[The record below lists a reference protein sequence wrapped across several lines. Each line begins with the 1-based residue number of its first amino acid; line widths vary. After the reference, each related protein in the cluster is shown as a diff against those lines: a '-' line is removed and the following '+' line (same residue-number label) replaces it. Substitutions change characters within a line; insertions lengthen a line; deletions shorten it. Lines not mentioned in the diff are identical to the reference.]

1 MANGERQKQIPALLA
16 ALMFGASILVPSSL
30 WAGPDPA
37 LVKLDQQLTQLSDTL
52 TQDSAALRLPLGQLM
67 QRTGLTGL
75 TPDLPYP
82 GQGPVI
88 AKQATDI
95 PIQMAP
101 ATVEDFRAALALLTQ
116 VHGGHDNLDIL
127 NAHPGGRT
135 KALTFRA
142 GLVTLD
148 HIRASLARVVPHAQM
163 QPWDNSLRV
172 PIILGD
178 DTLLQLGPEDHL
190 QLSRRDGAFIISL
203 GRVEITGSRVTVVG
217 EASPTSKDFVPF
229 VTIAGS
235 GALQANGAVFE
246 GLGFGKSPKFSGL
259 SVVAHPLMPSVG
271 ETRITDTYFDDV
283 HTVSLTGLSGAS
295 VTGSQFFNMRN
306 NALLLSTS
314 ERTKV
319 HGNLF
324 FGAGPTNAIRVL
336 RGSDHSTLQG
346 NVLLQGDRSGILVQ
360 GQSNHVVVSGNVIWR
375 RGGGAIK
382 ISKSNCVVVRHNVI
396 LNSRQKGVDI
406 RASNQITVQ
415 ANTISGS
422 RSAGIWVS
430 DQAKGAVTFMSDNI
444 LRQNKSGLSTAT
456 GGQLMLV
463 GNDLSDQF
471 PRLIEGDISP
481 QNQAIVTNLRGD
493 VPMLLSAADTQY
505 PVQASLADCEQ

>member
-1 MANGERQKQIPALLA
+1 MADGQVQKQIRALLA
-16 ALMFGASILVPSSL
+16 ALMICASFLVPSSL

-37 LVKLDQQLTQLSDTL
+37 LVKLDQQLTELSDFL

-75 TPDLPYP
+75 TPDLPSP
-82 GQGPVI
+82 DRGPLT
-88 AKQATDI
+88 ALKATDG
-95 PIQMAP
+95 PTHMAS
-101 ATVEDFRAALALLTQ
+101 ATVGGFRTALALLTQ
-116 VHGGHDNLDIL
+116 VHGGQDNLDIL
-127 NAHPGGRT
+127 NAHPGERPE
-135 KALTFRA
+135 ALTFRS

-148 HIRASLARVVPHAQM
+148 HIRASLAQVFPQAQM
-163 QPWDNSLRV
+163 QPWDNILRI
-172 PIILGD
+172 PIILWD
-178 DTLLQLGPEDHL
+178 DTVLQLGPEDHL
-190 QLSRRDGAFIISL
+190 QLSRRDGAFIISF
-203 GRVEITGSRVTVVG
+203 GRVEITGSRVSVVG
-217 EASPTSKDFVPF
+217 DASPNSKDFVPF
-229 VTIAGS
+229 VTIGGG
-235 GALQANGAVFE
+235 GALQIDRALFR

-259 SVVAHPLMPSVG
+259 SVVAHPLLPSLG
-271 ETRITDTYFDDV
+271 DTRIKDTHFDDV
-283 HTVSLTGLSGAS
+283 HTVSLTGIFGAK
-295 VTGSQFFNMRN
+295 VTGSQFYNMRN
-306 NALLLSTS
+306 NALLLLTS
-314 ERTKV
+314 KRTKV

-360 GQSNHVVVSGNVIWR
+360 GQSNYVEVSGNVIWR

-382 ISKSNCVVVRHNVI
+382 ISRSNCVVVRHNVI

-406 RASNQITVQ
+406 RASNKITVQ

-430 DQAKGAVTFMSDNI
+430 DQSRSAVTYVADNT
-444 LRQNKSGLSTAT
+444 LRQNKAGLSTAT

-471 PRLIEGDISP
+471 PHLIEGDIAL
-481 QNQAIVTNLRGD
+481 QNRAIVTNLRGD
-493 VPMLLSAADTQY
+493 VPMLMSAGDTQY
-505 PVQASLADCEQ
+505 PAQAGLADCEL